1 MIKQILLDTETTGLD
16 KKSGHRVIEIGCVE
30 IINRKYT
37 GNEYHV
43 YLNPERDS
51 DPGALEV
58 HGLTTE
64 FLSDKPKF
72 AEIYEEF
79 IDFIRDS
86 ELLIHN
92 AEFDIGF
99 LNHEI
104 KLLSKK
110 NESIEKYV
118 SSITDTLQIAREKH
132 PGQRN
137 SLDAL
142 VNRYEVGGYDRELHG
157 ALLDSKILGDV
168 YLAMTGGQSAL
179 DFSRPI
185 ENQENDISETK
196 TINSDLK
203 LISITLTDQ
212 EEESHLAYLKRMQDE
227 TGVTPIWLSE
237 PKSHNEN

>member
-1 MIKQILLDTETTGLD
+1 MFP
-16 KKSGHRVIEIGCVE
+16 
-30 IINRKYT
+30 IINRKKT
-37 GNEYHV
+37 GYEFHV

-72 AEIYEEF
+72 AEIYDEF
-79 IDFIRDS
+79 IEFVKDA

-99 LNHEI
+99 INHEI
-104 KLLSKK
+104 SLISKK
-110 NESIEKYV
+110 LNSVDKHV

-157 ALLDSKILGDV
+157 A
-168 YLAMTGGQSAL
+168 
-179 DFSRPI
+179 
-185 ENQENDISETK
+185 
-196 TINSDLK
+196 
-203 LISITLTDQ
+203 
-212 EEESHLAYLKRMQDE
+212 
-227 TGVTPIWLSE
+227 
-237 PKSHNEN
+237 

>member
-1 MIKQILLDTETTGLD
+1 MNRQIILDTETTGLD

-30 IINRKYT
+30 IVNRKYT

-58 HGLTTE
+58 HGLTSE

-72 AEIYEEF
+72 EEIYQEF
-79 IDFIRDS
+79 IDFIKDS

-104 KLLSKK
+104 KLMSKK
-110 NESIEKYV
+110 LNTIDEHV
-118 SSITDTLQIAREKH
+118 SLITDTLQIAREKH

-142 VNRYEVGGYDRELHG
+142 VNRYEIGGYDRELHG

-179 DFSRPI
+179 DFT
-185 ENQENDISETK
+185 NQTEDKNKLSKETSSEHVDLNLK
-196 TINSDLK
+196 TISL
-203 LISITLTDQ
+203 SEQ
-212 EEESHLAYLKRMQDE
+212 EQNMHLEYLERMQEE
-227 TGVTPIWLSE
+227 TGVKPVWLS
-237 PKSHNEN
+237 KDI

>member
-1 MIKQILLDTETTGLD
+1 MNRQILLDTETTGLD
-16 KKSGHRVIEIGCVE
+16 RKSGHRIIEIGCVE

-37 GNEYHV
+37 GNEFHV

-72 AEIYEEF
+72 AEIYDEF
-79 IDFIRDS
+79 IEFVKDA

-104 KLLSKK
+104 SLISKK
-110 NESIEKYV
+110 LNSVDKHV

-168 YLAMTGGQSAL
+168 YLAMTGGQSTL
-179 DFSRPI
+179 DFT
-185 ENQENDISETK
+185 NQNDAGDQVVQTISSKDT
-196 TINSDLK
+196 NLN
-203 LISITLTDQ
+203 LIITDVS
-212 EEESHLAYLKRMQDE
+212 EEEHKSHLEYLQRMKDE
-227 TGVTPIWLSE
+227 TGITPVWLS
-237 PKSHNEN
+237 KDS

>member
-1 MIKQILLDTETTGLD
+1 MNRQILLDTETTGLD
-16 KKSGHRVIEIGCVE
+16 RKSGHRIIEIGCVE

-37 GNEYHV
+37 GNEFHV

-72 AEIYEEF
+72 AEIYDEF
-79 IDFIRDS
+79 IEFVKDA

-104 KLLSKK
+104 SLISKK
-110 NESIEKYV
+110 LNSVDKHV

-168 YLAMTGGQSAL
+168 YLAMTGGQSTL
-179 DFSRPI
+179 DFT
-185 ENQENDISETK
+185 NQNDVRDQVVQTISSKDT
-196 TINSDLK
+196 NLN
-203 LISITLTDQ
+203 LIITDVS
-212 EEESHLAYLKRMQDE
+212 EEEHKSHLEYLQRMKNE
-227 TGVTPIWLSE
+227 TGVTPVWLS
-237 PKSHNEN
+237 KDS